1 MSFAKHKT
9 VIEENDTVIL
19 YLTVNNMHAIDVT
32 PTVKNRKGENIEY
45 VFQTHYGALRIKD
58 LIGVKYGSKVSTH
71 TWINLHVSDINFISI
86 SFR

>member
-58 LIGVKYGSKVSTH
+58 LIGVKYGSKVNTQLTH
-71 TWINLHVSDINFISI
+71 KSI
-86 SFR
+86 CTCLA